1 MPSRMPSSKP
11 SPTKMEPILKLQGV
25 NLQFGGNNVLTNIT
39 LEILP
44 HEMVSL
50 IGLNGSGKTSL
61 LKIMLGVYKPTSGQ
75 IINRAKRIGY
85 VPQKF
90 EFDRT
95 NPFSV
100 KELLRTYNRVS
111 ETVIRKKL
119 QEVDAEDLI
128 DKPFGALSGGQMQR
142 VLIANALLN
151 NPELLLLDEP
161 TSGLDVAGEKDFYCL
176 IEQIHKKYRIA
187 IVIVSHD
194 VHMVFNQAQKILC
207 VDHGVVCHGHPEE
220 MKKNKEFV
228 RLFGPHLIPF
238 KHHNHNADHS

>member
-1 MPSRMPSSKP
+1 MPLSKHSS
-11 SPTKMEPILKLQGV
+11 TRVEPILKLQGV
-25 NLQFGGNNVLTNIT
+25 NLQFAGSSILSNIT

-44 HEMVSL
+44 SEMVSL
-50 IGLNGSGKTSL
+50 IGLNGSGKTTL
-61 LKIMLGVYKPTSGQ
+61 LKIMLGIYKPTSGL
-75 IINRAKRIGY
+75 IVNRVRRIGY

-95 NPFSV
+95 TPFSV
-100 KELLRTYNRVS
+100 KELLRVYNKAS
-111 ETVIRKKL
+111 DSVIQKKL
-119 QEVDAEDLI
+119 QEVDAEALMNRS
-128 DKPFGALSGGQMQR
+128 FGSLSGGQMQR

-161 TSGLDVAGEKDFYCL
+161 TSGLDVVGEKDFYCL
-176 IEQIHKKYRIA
+176 IEQIHKKYGIA

-220 MKKNKEFV
+220 IKKSKEFA

-238 KHHNHNADHS
+238 KHHNHDADHS

>member
-1 MPSRMPSSKP
+1 MLMPSSKRLIN
-11 SPTKMEPILKLQGV
+11 SMKPILKLQGLS
-25 NLQFGGNNVLTNIT
+25 LQFGGNNILNNIA

-61 LKIMLGVYKPTSGQ
+61 LKIMLGIYKPSSGLV
-75 IINRAKRIGY
+75 INRAKRIGY

-95 NPFSV
+95 TPFSV
-100 KELLRTYNRVS
+100 KELLSTYNHVPES
-111 ETVIRKKL
+111 VIRKKL
-119 QEVDAEDLI
+119 QEVDAGALI
-128 DKPFGALSGGQMQR
+128 NKSFGALSGGQMQR

-176 IEQIHKKYRIA
+176 IKQIHQKYKIA

-194 VHMVFNQAQKILC
+194 VHMVFDQAQKILC
-207 VDHGVVCHGHPEE
+207 VDHGIVCHGHPDE
-220 MKKNKEFV
+220 MKKSKEFT
-228 RLFGPHLIPF
+228 RIFGPHLIPF
-238 KHHNHNADHS
+238 KHHKHDADHS